1 MKHPFAHEV
10 FEKKYTYVLGIA
22 MVILENGKLTIKQV
36 EYLRKL
42 SKSIDLKSGDLNK
55 ILKVAKQYQMI
66 KDKVI
71 SILDTPYKKYC
82 FLMELCILFV
92 EAATADE
99 KWIETIDPLTKHLNM
114 TLSEFNEG
122 KEIYRRL
129 VYSDQGNNEEGSL
142 KKRAATSL
150 LQDKVKKY
158 LTLENSSTSQGACIL
173 KKGEELIITKDY
185 KVVGMIKVLK
195 GARLIFREA
204 YIEIEAPIHVEGGY
218 LEIKNA
224 AFRSS
229 KAMTQAMFLV
239 KEARVSIENSQ
250 FDGNDTT
257 GVWCHIGGELFIEGS
272 LFKNTQNRSCLMLWD
287 CQARIKATHFIKCK
301 SEENSGGAIYTNSN
315 LEVSESL
322 FEECKAHNGAAIYR
336 FAHVIPWVKSKTVG
350 ISQAKMKYK
359 EDQMLQLF
367 GEGIDYLPV
376 PKSFKRIAY
385 PIILRYNR
393 FLNCRPCKTGII
405 CAYKSQVVINQENIF
420 DKCVGKNIY
429 YYE

>member
-22 MVILENGKLTIKQV
+22 MVILENGKLTIKQL

-66 KDKVI
+66 KDTVI

-92 EAATADE
+92 EAANADE

-158 LTLENSSTSQGACIL
+158 LTLEKSSTSQGAC
-173 KKGEELIITKDY
+173 K
-185 KVVGMIKVLK
+185 
-195 GARLIFREA
+195 
-204 YIEIEAPIHVEGGY
+204 
-218 LEIKNA
+218 
-224 AFRSS
+224 
-229 KAMTQAMFLV
+229 
-239 KEARVSIENSQ
+239 
-250 FDGNDTT
+250 
-257 GVWCHIGGELFIEGS
+257 
-272 LFKNTQNRSCLMLWD
+272 
-287 CQARIKATHFIKCK
+287 
-301 SEENSGGAIYTNSN
+301 
-315 LEVSESL
+315 
-322 FEECKAHNGAAIYR
+322 
-336 FAHVIPWVKSKTVG
+336 
-350 ISQAKMKYK
+350 
-359 EDQMLQLF
+359 
-367 GEGIDYLPV
+367 
-376 PKSFKRIAY
+376 
-385 PIILRYNR
+385 
-393 FLNCRPCKTGII
+393 
-405 CAYKSQVVINQENIF
+405 
-420 DKCVGKNIY
+420 
-429 YYE
+429 